1 MHGPCPEAAQGLKG
15 ESAINWQFP
24 CSTVSALEAAGHRLR
39 SGLWNWP
46 ELEPLSLFFQAV

>member
-39 SGLWNWP
+39 SGLWNWA
-46 ELEPLSLFFQAV
+46 ELEPLSLYFQAV